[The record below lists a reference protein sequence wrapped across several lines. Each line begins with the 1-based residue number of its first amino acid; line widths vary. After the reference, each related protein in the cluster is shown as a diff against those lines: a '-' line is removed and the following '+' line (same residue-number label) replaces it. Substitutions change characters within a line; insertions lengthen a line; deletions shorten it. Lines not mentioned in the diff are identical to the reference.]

1 DPRFY
6 TLLLGGFSTLA
17 LILAAAGIYGLISYS
32 VSQRTHEI
40 GVRMALGA
48 QAVDVVKLVVAQGM
62 KLVLVSLTIGLA
74 GAYALTRVLEG
85 FLYQVSVT
93 DPTTFTLLSLLL
105 ALVAL
110 AACYL
115 PARRATRIDPR
126 SALRYGY
133 VSGSLSWCWDSTA
146 GGS

>member
-1 DPRFY
+1 MKGSVAQKVADPRFY

-17 LILAAAGIYGLISYS
+17 LVLAAAGIYGVISYS

-115 PARRATRIDPR
+115 PARRATKIDPL
-126 SALRYGY
+126 SALRYE
-133 VSGSLSWCWDSTA
+133 
-146 GGS
+146 